1 VSDPSRSSLAQ
12 RHVHQDG
19 LLTMKSMQNS
29 RIAGTGWCVER
40 LPSRA
45 RSRAEGSS
53 SSVREKEVAEACGAG
68 GQLSVPAAPALK
80 ATIFGGRRA
89 CLAGA

>member
-19 LLTMKSMQNS
+19 LLTMKSMLNS

-53 SSVREKEVAEACGAG
+53 SVREKEVAEACGAG
-68 GQLSVPAAPALK
+68 GQLRVPAAPALM
-80 ATIFGGRRA
+80 AMIFGGRRA